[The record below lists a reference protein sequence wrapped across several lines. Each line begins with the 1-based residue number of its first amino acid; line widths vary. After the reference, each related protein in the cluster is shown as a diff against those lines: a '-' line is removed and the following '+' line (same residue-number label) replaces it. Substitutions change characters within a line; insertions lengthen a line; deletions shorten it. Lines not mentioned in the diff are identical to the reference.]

1 MGVVLVEPILCDA
14 LGRVWVISLV
24 RWIDPFVCPLAERIC
39 EGINFPSKEACTS
52 SLHEIVFVGDVTRQ
66 LCTFSGRRVMPMSK
80 RMRHN
85 RSANNVGD
93 SIVEQ
98 SVGSSQAIV
107 EQSVGS
113 GQTIVEKRV
122 GRGQAIVQQSVGS
135 GESVDPSIESQ
146 PIVERSREQPVVP
159 ITIRSQIV
167 ISEVVERRCGNA
179 DWLIIVIVVER
190 VEGLS
195 DL

>member
-1 MGVVLVEPILCDA
+1 MLLDLNRTLAGRVWDASISQNWIGGGERGTVHVQTIAICAPIMGVVLVEPILCDA

-107 EQSVGS
+107 E
-113 GQTIVEKRV
+113 
-122 GRGQAIVQQSVGS
+122 
-135 GESVDPSIESQ
+135 
-146 PIVERSREQPVVP
+146 
-159 ITIRSQIV
+159 
-167 ISEVVERRCGNA
+167 
-179 DWLIIVIVVER
+179 
-190 VEGLS
+190 
-195 DL
+195 